1 MGFPRYLALLILVS
15 PVGGRGKR
23 VRPNLQELPDS

>member
-1 MGFPRYLALLILVS
+1 MRKAEAS

-23 VRPNLQELPDS
+23 VGLDAGLISSSTLDFIG